1 MPSSTYKML
10 NAYKFETEKL
20 CRSKGWNDVP
30 VEKVWLL
37 LSEEFG
43 ELASAV
49 RQHQRVFRKT
59 NLKKERG
66 QDVRAEMADVFSYL
80 FQLSAMLKVDLDLM
94 WREHKVK
101 VETKKY
107 VANQ

>member
-1 MPSSTYKML
+1 ML
-10 NAYKFETEKL
+10 NAYKRETEEL
-20 CRSKGWNDVP
+20 CRAKGWSNQP

-49 RQHQRVFRKT
+49 RQHQKVFKKT
-59 NLKKERG
+59 QLKKERG

-80 FQLSAMLKVDLDLM
+80 FQLSAMLGVDLDLM

-107 VANQ
+107 VRYT

>member
-1 MPSSTYKML
+1 MDKML
-10 NAYKFETEKL
+10 NAYKRETEEL
-20 CRSKGWNDVP
+20 CRIKGWANQP

-49 RQHQRVFRKT
+49 RQHQKVFTKT
-59 NLKKERG
+59 QLKKERG

-80 FQLSAMLKVDLDLM
+80 FQLSAMLGVDLDLM
-94 WREHKVK
+94 WREHKIK

-107 VANQ
+107 VRCK